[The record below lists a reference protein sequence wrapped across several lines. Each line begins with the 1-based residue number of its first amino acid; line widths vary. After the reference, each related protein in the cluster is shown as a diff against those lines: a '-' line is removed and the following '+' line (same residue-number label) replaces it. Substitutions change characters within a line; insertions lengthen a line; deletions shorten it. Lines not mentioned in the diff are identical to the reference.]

1 MSGTGSRFGRWAHRF
16 STLIGLVLAL
26 AAALVLGNELRQM
39 PPGQLAQA
47 FREIRPASLALA
59 TLFAFLNYLILTGYD
74 QLAFLYIRRPISR
87 WQVAI
92 ASFVGYAIANNVGFA
107 LLSGTSAR
115 YRFYSRWGLSGQ
127 EISRVV
133 VFYSGTYWLGLIVLG
148 GWALTSGTAV
158 PVAAYLPASLTRLM
172 GWTLVGLAVAYP
184 VVALFRARP
193 ITVAGLEIP
202 LPAPPLVAAQFVL
215 SLLDWTLAAA
225 VLYVLIPEPRPDFTF
240 FVGAFLAAQLVALV
254 SHVPG
259 GLGVFESLMV
269 LMLGLPAAVALPAL
283 LVFRLVYY
291 LAPLAAALVVL
302 LADEVNQRRHL
313 MAQWGNAFG
322 TLTGAVAPKLIA
334 VFMLLAGG
342 VLLLSGATPGDP
354 ARLVLVATIIP
365 LPAIEIAHVAGSLIG
380 CALLLVAWGLA
391 RRLDAAYYMGIVGL
405 AAGMGASLLKG
416 ADFEEATVLGALLLA
431 LLLARQEFDRRSPL
445 LETRPSPPW
454 LVASIVVLAASVA
467 VGAFAYRD
475 VPYSPELWWRFELD
489 ASAPRSLRATAAA
502 LVFALLAG
510 MASLL
515 RRPRRPVAPPD
526 AAELAEAALVVCV
539 QSRTSVNLVFVGDK
553 TLLWNSERSA
563 FLMYGVRGH
572 TWVALG
578 DPVGP
583 DHQAEPLVRRFL
595 ERCDDF
601 QGVPVFYEATRQWL
615 HVYADFGLTYAR
627 LADEARVF
635 LPHFAL
641 AGSGHRRLRT
651 MMGHLSRGGAVF
663 RIVPAE
669 RLRPLLP
676 HLKEVSDAWLAEHPG
691 AANGFSV
698 GTFDPGYLERFPVAV
713 LEVGGRV
720 EAFAVVWRGAGREEM
735 GVDLLRYRPT
745 APRGT
750 VDALFG
756 WLLAWGRQAGYRWCN
771 LGIAPL
777 AEEDT
782 TTDAPFWARAGRF
795 IDVQAGALPVAQ
807 GLRADKQRFDP
818 VWEPRYLAYPG
829 GLALPHVANDIA
841 ALIRRIDE

>member
-1 MSGTGSRFGRWAHRF
+1 MSGTGSRFGRWGHRF
-16 STLIGLVLAL
+16 STLIGLVLVL
-26 AAALVLGNELRQM
+26 AAALVLGNELRQI
-39 PPGQLAQA
+39 PPGQLAEA
-47 FREIRPASLALA
+47 FQRIRPSALALA
-59 TLFAFLNYLILTGYD
+59 TLFASLNYLILTGYD

-148 GWALTSGTAV
+148 GWALTSGTVV
-158 PVAAYLPASLTRLM
+158 PVHAYLPGWLTRLT
-172 GWTLVGLAVAYP
+172 GWSLVGIAVAYP
-184 VVALFRARP
+184 ALAMLRTRP
-193 ITVAGLEIP
+193 IAVAGVEIP
-202 LPAPPLVAAQFVL
+202 LPAPRLVAAQFVL
-215 SLLDWTLAAA
+215 SLLDWMLAAA

-259 GLGVFESLMV
+259 GLGVFESLML
-269 LMLGLPAAVALPAL
+269 LMLGLPAAAAIPAL

-302 LADEVNQRRHL
+302 LADEANQRRHL
-313 MAQWGNAFG
+313 MVQWGNAFG
-322 TLTGAVAPKLIA
+322 TLTASVAPKLIA

-354 ARLVLVATIIP
+354 VRLALVAAVIP
-365 LPAIEIAHVAGSLIG
+365 LPAIEIAHVAGSVIG
-380 CALLLVAWGLA
+380 CALLVVAWGLA
-391 RRLDAAYYMGIVGL
+391 RRLDAAYSMGIVGL
-405 AAGMGASLLKG
+405 AAGMATSLLKG
-416 ADFEEATVLGALLLA
+416 ADFEDVLVLGALLLA
-431 LLLARQEFDRRSPL
+431 LLLARREFDRRSPL
-445 LETRPSPPW
+445 LDTRPSPPW
-454 LVASIVVLAASVA
+454 LAASIVVLAASMA
-467 VGAFAYRD
+467 AGAFAYRH
-475 VPYSPELWWRFELD
+475 VSYRPELWWRFDLD
-489 ASAPRSLRATAAA
+489 ESAARSLRATAGA
-502 LVFALLAG
+502 LAFALLAG
-510 MASLL
+510 TVILL
-515 RRPRRPVAPPD
+515 RRPRPPVALPD
-526 AAELAEAALVVCV
+526 AAELAEAALVVCA
-539 QSRTSVNLVFVGDK
+539 QTRTGANLAFLGDK
-553 TLLWNSERSA
+553 TLLWNASRSA

-615 HVYADFGLTYAR
+615 HVYADFGLTYAA
-627 LADEARVF
+627 LAEQARVF

-651 MMGHLSRGGAVF
+651 LMGHLSRGGAVF
-663 RIVPAE
+663 RIVPASG
-669 RLRPLLP
+669 LRALLP
-676 HLKEVSDAWLAEHPG
+676 QLEDVSNAWLADHADAER
-691 AANGFSV
+691 GFSV
-698 GTFDPGYLERFPVAV
+698 GTFDPGYMERFPVAV

-720 EAFAVVWRGAGREEM
+720 EAFAVVWTAAGHEEI
-735 GVDLLRYRPT
+735 GVDLLRYRPA

-750 VDALFG
+750 VDALFA
-756 WLLAWGRQAGYRWCN
+756 WLLAWGRQQGYRWCN
-771 LGIAPL
+771 LGLAPL
-777 AEEDT
+777 AESDT
-782 TTDAPFWARAGRF
+782 SADGPFWARAGRF
-795 IDVQAGALPVAQ
+795 LDGHAGALYAAH
-807 GLRADKQRFDP
+807 GTRADQQKFDP
-818 VWEPRYLAYPG
+818 VWHTRYLVYPG
-829 GLALPHVANDIA
+829 GLALPQVAADIT
-841 ALIRRIDE
+841 ALVRGL